1 MIPKNSTKFTTNEC
15 MDFNHYM
22 ARGPSIEEKQTSLKP
37 MPDYDPSKEHT
48 QRSLSLGIMPF
59 NK

>member
-1 MIPKNSTKFTTNEC
+1 